1 LDACEAI
8 QKRKS
13 IRDYETNTVPREML
27 QKLLEAARLSPSANN
42 VQPWHFVV
50 VTDVEKRKIL
60 SKGLFA
66 KFLKDSPAVIVLCGD
81 ERASPE
87 WYIVDVALAGENM
100 VIAATNE
107 GLGTC
112 WVGSFDEKEVKS
124 LLSIPENLRV
134 VALLSI
140 GYPKEKVG
148 VTTRILRLVRRRKAL
163 NEISSWET
171 YGNTLLEDNKGDSNE
186 ATTG

>member
-1 LDACEAI
+1 MDAFEAI

-13 IRDYETNTVPREML
+13 TRDYETNSLPRDKI
-27 QKLLEAARLSPSANN
+27 QKLLVAARLSPSANN
-42 VQPWHFVV
+42 VQPWHFIV
-50 VTDVEKRKIL
+50 VTNAEKRKVL

-66 KFLKDSPAVIVLCGD
+66 KFLKDSPVVIALCGD

-112 WVGSFDEKEVKS
+112 WVGSFDENEVKN
-124 LLSIPENLRV
+124 LLSIPEHIRV
-134 VALLSI
+134 VALLAV

-148 VTTRILRLVRRRKAL
+148 VTTKILRLVRRRKEL

-171 YGNTLLEDNKGDSNE
+171 YGNRLIEESKGGPNE
-186 ATTG
+186 AAP